1 MTELRPAVLAGAD
14 QQCAKFFKRTQ
25 SESTRKESKLRAAWL
40 ALLCLQILSGCSA
53 MKVKMGWRVDLAQT
67 PVASIEASLPKGPAI
82 APGQKSPL
90 VAKITEPDGTVL
102 FTEGQGRGKVQWK
115 DLQVTADVV
124 KANNKGVLT
133 LPKDPRISDGKT
145 GHVTITA
152 ASHPDVKAEL
162 DVAFRYDI
170 SFSANFSGGSGFNG
184 LDGQNGIDG
193 SSGSSGSLDPNNPS
207 PGGNGSDGTN
217 GSDGD
222 AGKPGG
228 DAPAVQVQL
237 TMHPGNQALIEAS
250 VSAAGK
256 QKFYLIDP
264 HGGWL
269 TVKADGGEGGR
280 GGTGG
285 RGGRGGSGG
294 IGTPNGNSGRDG
306 LNGHDGLRGSDGKGG
321 SITVTYDPAV
331 KSYLGAM
338 HLSHQNG
345 PAPVFTEATVGA
357 LW

>member
-1 MTELRPAVLAGAD
+1 MTELHPAVLAWAD
-14 QQCAKFFKRTQ
+14 DRYEKYCKRPQ
-25 SESTRKESKLRAAWL
+25 LKSARKESKLRRL
-40 ALLCLQILSGCSA
+40 GLVLLCLQTLGGCSA

-67 PVASIEASLPKGPAI
+67 PVASIEARLPKGPAI

-102 FTEGQGRGKVQWK
+102 YTEGQGGGKVQWR

-124 KANNKGVLT
+124 KANKKGVLT
-133 LPKDPRISDGKT
+133 LPKDPRISDGKM

-152 ASHPDVKAEL
+152 ASHPGVKAEL

-170 SFSANFSGGSGFNG
+170 SFNANFSGSSGSNGF
-184 LDGQNGIDG
+184 DGQNGLDG
-193 SSGSSGSLDPNNPS
+193 SSGSSGSIDPNNPS
-207 PGGNGSDGTN
+207 PGGNGSDGSN

-222 AGKPGG
+222 NGKPGG
-228 DAPAVQVQL
+228 DAAAVQVRL
-237 TMHPGNQALIEAS
+237 TMHPGNQALMEAS

-264 HGGWL
+264 HGGSL
-269 TVKADGGEGGR
+269 TVKADGGDGGR

-306 LNGHDGLRGSDGKGG
+306 FNGHDGLRGTDGRGG

-331 KSYLGAM
+331 KSYLAAI
-338 HLSHQNG
+338 HLSHRNG
-345 PAPVFTEATVGA
+345 PTPVFTEAAVAA